1 MPTKK
6 ALREASD
13 ALAEKTI
20 AKIIEHFPAMKRAET
35 AKPRA
40 VANHLHG
47 LLSAICWRKSSI
59 TTTGDAE
66 SFKDYSKFLS
76 AVSKEWTPDYHEEV
90 VAYIDTA
97 AYLEEIG
104 TSSDSKEL
112 ETAIV
117 DEMSDDQ
124 LLEELTSDLTPK
136 AQLSPEHELDE
147 IVAEAERQMNPTYKT
162 W

>member
-20 AKIIEHFPAMKRAET
+20 AKIIEHFPAMKRRET
-35 AKPRA
+35 EKPVK

-76 AVSKEWTPDYHEEV
+76 AVSKDWTPDYHDEV
-90 VAYIDTA
+90 VAYLDTA

-104 TSSDSKEL
+104 TSGDIEL

-124 LLEELTSDLTPK
+124 LLEELTKDLKPK